1 MALATIDYVIIALY
15 FIVMVAIGFIAM
27 RFTKTQE
34 DYLVAGRRLSF
45 PLFFGC
51 MAALALGGGSTV
63 GSAQLGYQYG
73 FGGIWLNVSIGLG
86 LILAGFLITSKLSKL
101 RALSVNEVVE
111 GSYGPTARIFSSVLT
126 LIYTLTLSVVQV
138 ISIGTIIN
146 GVLGIDSTLSMVLGG
161 GIVILYTFVG
171 GMWSVTMTDI
181 VQFAIKTVGILIL
194 APLFCISAAG
204 GWDALVS
211 KVPETYLS
219 AGSMGFDKSFA
230 YLVLYVP
237 GLIIGQD
244 IWQRIFT
251 AKNQKVSKSGT
262 ICAGAYSILYAFATV
277 IIGMSVAVLLPQLDN
292 SQNAFVTGVT
302 TFLPVGVR
310 GLVLA
315 AAMAATMSVSS
326 GTILAAS
333 TILYNDLFVRFI
345 DRKPH
350 RTNQMG
356 ITRICALLIGI
367 VVMVCALWIN
377 DVLVGIDISY
387 GYLSGCVF
395 VPLVASFVLKRFS
408 PKAGLYALAVSAVV
422 VTGCFLTMGTASSIP
437 IVAGMTSGLV
447 AYLIVNLLSKQK
459 VTSPFID
466 DAAGALETQEQ
477 TVAQGAKREDPA
489 SPQAAGEGS
498 ENPTLSPS
506 GSTSDERP

>member
-1 MALATIDYVIIALY
+1 MVLSPIDYVIIALY
-15 FIVMVAIGFIAM
+15 FIVIVSVGFVAM
-27 RFTKTQE
+27 KFTKTKE

-63 GSAQLGYQYG
+63 GSTQLGYEYG
-73 FGGIWLNVSIGLG
+73 FGGIWLNLSIGLG
-86 LILAGFLITSKLSKL
+86 LILAGFLVTSKLSRL

-111 GSYGPTARIFSSVLT
+111 SSYGPTARIFSSVLT
-126 LIYTLTLSVVQV
+126 LVYTLTLSVVQV

-146 GVLGIDSTLSMVLGG
+146 GVLGLNATLSMVLGG
-161 GIVILYTFVG
+161 GIVIVYTMVG

-181 VQFAIKTVGILIL
+181 VQFVVKTIGILIL

-204 GWDALVS
+204 GWDALMA
-211 KVPETYLS
+211 KVPETFLS

-230 YLVLYVP
+230 YVVLYVP

-251 AKNQKVSKSGT
+251 AKNEKVSKRGT
-262 ICAGAYSILYAFATV
+262 IGAGIYSILYAFATV
-277 IIGMSVAVLLPQLDN
+277 IIGMSVAVLLPHLDN
-292 SQNAFVTGVT
+292 SQNSFVTGIA

-326 GTILAAS
+326 GTILASS
-333 TILYNDLFVRFI
+333 TILYNDLFLRFVRA
-345 DRKPH
+345 RP
-350 RTNQMG
+350 RATGESRGSSGSSGSGGMSEVNV
-356 ITRICALLIGI
+356 TRAFAALIGV
-367 VVMVCALWIN
+367 VVMVCSLWIN

-408 PKAGLYALAVSAVV
+408 PKAGLYALGVSAVV
-422 VTGCFLTMGTASSIP
+422 VTGCFLTLGTASSIP
-437 IVAGMTSGLV
+437 IVAGMASGLV
-447 AYLIVNLLSKQK
+447 TYAGVNLACRKK
-459 VTSPFID
+459 I
-466 DAAGALETQEQ
+466 
-477 TVAQGAKREDPA
+477 A
-489 SPQAAGEGS
+489 SPLDEHAERS
-498 ENPTLSPS
+498 EHRPS
-506 GSTSDERP
+506 IEFPFGGV

>member
-1 MALATIDYVIIALY
+1 MVLSPIDYVIIALY
-15 FIVMVAIGFIAM
+15 FIVIVSVGFAAA
-27 RFTKTQE
+27 RFSKTQE

-51 MAALALGGGSTV
+51 MAALTLGGGSTI
-63 GSAQLGYQYG
+63 GSAQLGYQFG
-73 FGGIWLNVSIGLG
+73 FGGIWLNLSIGLG
-86 LILAGFLITSKLSKL
+86 LIAAGFLVTSKLSKL

-111 GSYGPTARIFSSVLT
+111 TSYGPTARIFSSVLT

-146 GVLGIDSTLSMVLGG
+146 GVVGIDSTLSMVLGG

-181 VQFAIKTVGILIL
+181 VQFVVKTVGILIL
-194 APLFCISAAG
+194 APIFCLSAAG
-204 GWDALVS
+204 GWDALMA
-211 KVPETYLS
+211 KVPETFTS
-219 AGSMGFDKSFA
+219 VGSMGFDKSFA
-230 YLVLYVP
+230 YIVLYVP

-251 AKNQKVSKSGT
+251 AKNEKVSKRGT
-262 ICAGAYSILYAFATV
+262 IGAGLYSILYAFATV
-277 IIGMSVAVLLPQLDN
+277 IIGMSVAVLLPHLGNAQD
-292 SQNAFVTGVT
+292 AFVTGVA

-326 GTILAAS
+326 GTILASS
-333 TILYNDLFVRFI
+333 TILYNDLFARFTSK
-345 DRKPH
+345 RPH
-350 RTNQMG
+350 RMREVTV
-356 ITRICALLIGI
+356 TRLCALLIGI
-367 VVMVCALWIN
+367 VVMICSLWIN
-377 DVLVGIDISY
+377 DVLVGIDICY

-422 VTGCFLTMGTASSIP
+422 VTGCFLTLGTASSVP
-437 IVAGMTSGLV
+437 IVAGMASGLAV
-447 AYLIVNLLSKQK
+447 YTAANVISKQK
-459 VTSPFID
+459 VDSPF
-466 DAAGALETQEQ
+466 
-477 TVAQGAKREDPA
+477 AQ
-489 SPQAAGEGS
+489 
-498 ENPTLSPS
+498 
-506 GSTSDERP
+506 

>member
-1 MALATIDYVIIALY
+1 MVLSPIDYIIIALY
-15 FIVMVAIGFIAM
+15 FIVIVAIGFIAA
-27 RFTKTQE
+27 RFAKTKE

-51 MAALALGGGSTV
+51 MAALTLGGGSTI
-63 GSAQLGYQYG
+63 GSAQLGYEFG
-73 FGGIWLNVSIGLG
+73 FGGIWLNLSIGLG
-86 LILAGFLITSKLSKL
+86 LIAAGFLVTSKLSKL

-111 GSYGPTARIFSSVLT
+111 SSYGPVARVFSSALT

-146 GVLGIDSTLSMVLGG
+146 GVTGIDATLSMLVGG

-181 VQFAIKTVGILIL
+181 VQFVVKTVGILIL
-194 APLFCISAAG
+194 APIFCISAAG

-219 AGSMGFDKSFA
+219 VGSMGFDKSFA

-251 AKNQKVSKSGT
+251 AKNEKVSKAGT
-262 ICAGAYSILYAFATV
+262 VCAGVYSIFYALATV
-277 IIGMSVAVLLPQLDN
+277 VIGMSVFVLLPHLDN
-292 SQNAFVTGVT
+292 PQNAFVVGVS

-310 GLVLA
+310 GLILA

-326 GTILAAS
+326 GTILASS
-333 TILYNDLFVRFI
+333 TILYNDLYVRFVRK
-345 DRKPH
+345 RRVRGTAEKAA
-350 RTNQMG
+350 RLKEVTV
-356 ITRICALLIGI
+356 TRLFALLIGV
-367 VVMVCALWIN
+367 VVMVCSLWIN
-377 DVLVGIDISY
+377 DVLVGIDICY

-408 PKAGLYALAVSAVV
+408 PKAGLYALGVSTVV
-422 VTGCFLTMGTASSIP
+422 VTACFIVVGTASSVP
-437 IVAGMTSGLV
+437 IVAGMTSGLAAYV
-447 AYLIVNLLSKQK
+447 AANLLSKQK
-459 VTSPFID
+459 VPSPF
-466 DAAGALETQEQ
+466 
-477 TVAQGAKREDPA
+477 
-489 SPQAAGEGS
+489 SGE
-498 ENPTLSPS
+498 
-506 GSTSDERP
+506 ERPDREGTRG